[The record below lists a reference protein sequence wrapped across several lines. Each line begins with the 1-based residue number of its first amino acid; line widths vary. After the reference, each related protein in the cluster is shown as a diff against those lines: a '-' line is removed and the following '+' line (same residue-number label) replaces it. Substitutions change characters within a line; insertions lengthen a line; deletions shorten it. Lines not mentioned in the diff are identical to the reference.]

1 MGDDDDESWDATPST
16 GSGAGGTPGTGSA
29 AAPAATT
36 AGTGAATGSEG
47 SIPDISEYDLEATFR
62 YSYSVGPSRF
72 DPHKATSS
80 FDNTSL
86 YLTYDRLVHQSP
98 EASAIP
104 GLATEWEFSPD
115 GFDARLHAP

>member
-1 MGDDDDESWDATPST
+1 MPR
-16 GSGAGGTPGTGSA
+16 SGT
-29 AAPAATT
+29 
-36 AGTGAATGSEG
+36 
-47 SIPDISEYDLEATFR
+47 
-62 YSYSVGPSRF
+62 SYSVGPSRF

-104 GLATEWEFSPD
+104 GLATEWEFSAD
-115 GFDARLHAP
+115 GTTLTSRSVKA